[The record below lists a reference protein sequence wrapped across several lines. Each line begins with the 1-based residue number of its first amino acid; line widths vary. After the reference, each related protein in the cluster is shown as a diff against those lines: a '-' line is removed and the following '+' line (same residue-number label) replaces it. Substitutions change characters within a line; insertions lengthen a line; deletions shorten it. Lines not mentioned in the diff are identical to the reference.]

1 MYISKKNHILT
12 DAMLATALI
21 NLVGAAIAAIIR
33 LFVKRAYENLPD
45 MLDSTV
51 VVVSNSIAVVK
62 MILVSAVFI
71 YSYRKMHKL
80 RNLIP
85 KEEYTELAKMQEE
98 LNPKG
103 ISSLSI
109 YSTSQ
114 LLQVWGFILIGVS
127 FLQEMGGAM
136 YQRFVAMLS
145 LSVLES
151 SSDDF
156 VNIYNGTHGFKYMGM
171 ITAIIIAIFVTG
183 VFIRDRKLKI
193 AAMALILIFILA
205 FALLQMHTITLA
217 GRTIGIVWTSVIYH
231 TLDTIGIMILAFY
244 LRDK

>member
-51 VVVSNSIAVVK
+51 VVVSNFIAVVK

-136 YQRFVAMLS
+136 YQQPGSGPEAGPNPNDMGGNGGYNPGGDTNGG
-145 LSVLES
+145 
-151 SSDDF
+151 DDVVDGEF
-156 VNIYNGTHGFKYMGM
+156 RSM
-171 ITAIIIAIFVTG
+171 
-183 VFIRDRKLKI
+183 
-193 AAMALILIFILA
+193 
-205 FALLQMHTITLA
+205 
-217 GRTIGIVWTSVIYH
+217 
-231 TLDTIGIMILAFY
+231 
-244 LRDK
+244 